1 MARSYTTPSKEMF
14 KELLAAFQ
22 KWNTPTPG
30 FELSSGRVG
39 FNKANAMLWTL
50 DQASGDLRRELLL
63 ASTCLNILRDERH
76 ARMHLRFRSDM
87 GYGYLGQSHNHKPD
101 ALGITEAT
109 VAVVKRACYIF

>member
-1 MARSYTTPSKEMF
+1 
-14 KELLAAFQ
+14 
-22 KWNTPTPG
+22 
-30 FELSSGRVG
+30 
-39 FNKANAMLWTL
+39 MLWTL

-109 VAVVKRACYIF
+109 VAVVKRACTKTSNALLLYILSWHKVGNTVLHV